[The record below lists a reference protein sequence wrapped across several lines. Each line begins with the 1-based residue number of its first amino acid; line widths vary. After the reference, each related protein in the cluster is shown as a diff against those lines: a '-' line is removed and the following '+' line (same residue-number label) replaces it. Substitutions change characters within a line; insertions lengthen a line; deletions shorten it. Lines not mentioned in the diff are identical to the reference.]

1 MTLRRP
7 AALAA
12 ALFTAGLLA
21 ACSTVG
27 PDYHRPA
34 AAVIAKPSATAP
46 FVGGDEAAFAA
57 LAPVPDHWW
66 RLYQDPVLDRL
77 VAQALAANTDLRVA
91 AANIARAQSDVT
103 IAEDGRRPQAT
114 LQASPGY
121 AQRSA
126 EEELLPGAALP
137 SNFVYAASAGISY
150 QVDLVGQVKRAIEA
164 ADADLAATRA
174 AYDSVRVT
182 VAADT
187 TRAYLDACS
196 AGREIG
202 VAKRALDLQGRTTQ
216 LTRRLV
222 RGGRGISLDATR
234 SSAQEAQVRA
244 TMPALQA
251 AKQLALYRLATLTG
265 RPPAEFD
272 RDVAACTREPRLT
285 QPIPIG
291 DGAAL
296 LRRRP
301 DVRRAEWEL
310 RAATARIGVATGD
323 LYPHISLGA
332 SVGSVGLAERA
343 LGGDTYKFSL
353 GPLINW
359 QFPNRSRVR
368 ARIAAAQAGSDA
380 AYARFDGVVLGAL
393 RETESAL
400 TVYARDLDRVAA
412 LRDASGDAGK
422 AARDAETLFRAGR
435 TGFLPVLD
443 AQRTAIGAEQTL
455 ASAQSRLAADQV
467 QLFLALGGGWQA

>member
-1 MTLRRP
+1 MTLRRSV
-7 AALAA
+7 AL
-12 ALFTAGLLA
+12 LTIGLLS
-21 ACSTVG
+21 ACTTVG
-27 PDYHRPA
+27 PDYRRPQS
-34 AAVIAKPSATAP
+34 AVIEKPSATGP

-57 LAPVPDHWW
+57 LQPVPDHWW
-66 RLYQDPVLDRL
+66 QLYQDPTLDHL
-77 VAQALAANTDLRVA
+77 VAQALAANTDLRIA
-91 AANIARAQSDVT
+91 AAHIARAQASVNLVEQD
-103 IAEDGRRPQAT
+103 RRPQAN
-114 LQASPGY
+114 LQAAPGY
-121 AQRSA
+121 GQRSA

-137 SNFVYAASAGISY
+137 SNFVYSATAGISY
-150 QVDLVGQVKRAIEA
+150 QLDLVGQVRRAVEA

-202 VAKRALDLQGRTTQ
+202 VAERALALQSRATE

-244 TMPALQA
+244 TMPGLRA
-251 AKQLALYRLATLTG
+251 ARRLALYRLATLTG

-272 RDVAACTREPRLT
+272 RDVAACTIEPRLT
-285 QPIPIG
+285 KPIPIG

-301 DVRRAEWEL
+301 DVRRAELEL
-310 RAATARIGVATGD
+310 RAATARIGVATAA
-323 LYPHISLGA
+323 LYPQVTLGA

-343 LGGDTYKFSL
+343 FSSDTYKFSL
-353 GPLINW
+353 GPLISW
-359 QFPNRSRVR
+359 QFPNRGRVR
-368 ARIAAAQAGSDA
+368 ARIAAAQADSDA
-380 AYARFDGVVLGAL
+380 AYARFDGTVLGAL

-400 TVYARDLDRVAA
+400 TVYARDLDRISA
-412 LRDASGDAGK
+412 LREASNQAAK

-435 TGFLPVLD
+435 TGFLAVLD
-443 AQRTAIGAEQTL
+443 AQRTAIAAEQTL
-455 ASAQSRLAADQV
+455 AAAQSRVAGDQV